1 MDHITF
7 LGTFGSKGRG
17 KNTTCLHISD
27 HIVIDAGN
35 ILGGLGEK
43 AREIDHIFLTH
54 SHLDHIADIP
64 YLIDTFYPFRTKP
77 ISIYGL
83 PETIAQVKKHIFN
96 NDIWVD
102 FSEINL
108 INSNEKAIVFFSF
121 EFGTTLYV
129 DDIILTPVPTNH
141 TVPSCGYV
149 IGKQGENAVLFTA
162 DTYQCDAIWQTLNED
177 ASIHSVVI
185 DVSFPSAMDA
195 LAKASR
201 HLTPALLAKELE
213 SLTRDDVSVY
223 VNHLK
228 PSFVETITQEIQAL
242 GVLRGEGKILQDG
255 DRVPFTQGHIVQAAD
270 NTHTQHDRLVEL
282 AGVGTLLSAPADR
295 DHLYQTIVTVARKFT
310 GADAGT
316 LYKSNDAAAALRFHV
331 LQNNT
336 LDLHKIIA
344 SDDNTWPALPLKN
357 ASGEPNLSLV
367 ASACANTAESIRI
380 DDVYDATWYDFEGT
394 RNFDARS
401 GYRTRSMLVVP
412 MSDHEGRIIGV
423 LQLINKLDSEGNV
436 IAFNTFD
443 EQITTSL
450 ASQAAIALSNQRL
463 INDLEQMLYSIL
475 DAIILVIDEMSPYTS
490 GHIRRMVKLTMLLT
504 QSIHDDDRHYSD
516 VQYGPD
522 ALKEIELSALMHDI
536 GKIATPNHVID
547 KPTRLQTLFDRIE
560 YVKAKAEIIK
570 RDHRIA
576 MLEAALAAPE
586 ETARLE
592 AEHYQWRDAFEAQIA
607 QIVTFNRQ
615 MSITD
620 ENADTLI
627 DALAALTLH
636 IEGASVALL
645 DADETLNLKIK
656 RGTLTDAER
665 LTINHHADITKAVLN
680 KLNFPRKFSRI
691 PQIASEHHEKPNKRG
706 YPDGIGGDALSLES
720 RILAIADIFEAL
732 TAPDRP
738 YKHGLMLSEAMQILH
753 GMAQRDDVDSDM
765 VRLFYESGTYLRYA
779 HENMDPKQI
788 DDVTLS
794 F

>member
-7 LGTFGSKGRG
+7 LGAFGSKGRG
-17 KNTTCLHISD
+17 KNTTCLHISE

-43 AREIDHIFLTH
+43 AQAIDHIFLTH

-64 YLIDTFYPFRTKP
+64 YLIDTFYPFRKKP

-83 PETIAQVKKHIFN
+83 PATIEQVKKHIFN

-108 INSNEKAIVFFSF
+108 IDSEEKAIVFFSF
-121 EFGTTLYV
+121 DFGTTLYV

-149 IGKQGENAVLFTA
+149 IGKQGENAVLFTS
-162 DTYQCDAIWQTLNED
+162 DTYQCNAVWQTLNED
-177 ASIHSVVI
+177 PSIHSVVI
-185 DVSFPSAMDA
+185 DVSFPSSMAA

-201 HLTPALLAKELE
+201 HLTPALLAEELE
-213 SLTRDDVSVY
+213 SLMRDDVSVY

-228 PSFVETITQEIQAL
+228 PSFVDTLTQEIEAL
-242 GVLRGEGKILQDG
+242 GVLRGDGKILKDG
-255 DRVPFTQGHIVQAAD
+255 DRIPFTQGHIVESPAD
-270 NTHTQHDRLVEL
+270 PRSRHDRLIEL

-316 LYKSNDAAAALRFHV
+316 LYKCIDAAAALRFHV
-331 LQNNT
+331 LQNDT
-336 LDLHKIIA
+336 LDIHRIIA
-344 SDDNTWPALPLKN
+344 ADDDSWPALPLKN
-357 ASGEPNLSLV
+357 PSGEPNRSLV
-367 ASACANTAESIRI
+367 AAACANSAESIRI

-412 MSDHEGRIIGV
+412 MSDHENRIIGV
-423 LQLINKLDSEGNV
+423 LQLINKQDAEGNV
-436 IAFNTFD
+436 VAFNTFD

-490 GHIRRMVKLTMLLT
+490 GHISRMVKLTMLLT
-504 QSIHDDDRHYSD
+504 QSIHDDDNRYAD
-516 VQYGPD
+516 VRYGPD
-522 ALKEIELSALMHDI
+522 AFKEIELSALMHDI

-547 KPTRLQTLFDRIE
+547 KPTRLQTLFDRVE

-570 RDHRIA
+570 RDRRIA

-586 ETARLE
+586 QTARLE
-592 AEHYQWRDAFEAQIA
+592 TEYREWRDAFEAQMERVA
-607 QIVTFNRQ
+607 AFNRQ
-615 MSITD
+615 MSVTD
-620 ENADTLI
+620 EDADTLI
-627 DALAALTLH
+627 DALAALTLQ
-636 IEGASVALL
+636 IGDDSLPLL

-656 RGTLTDAER
+656 RGTLTEAER
-665 LTINHHADITKAVLN
+665 LTINHHADITKAVLA

-691 PQIASEHHEKPNKRG
+691 PQIASEHHEKPNGKG
-706 YPDGIGGDALSLES
+706 YPDGLGGDALSLES

-738 YKHGLMLSEAMQILH
+738 YKHGLMLSEAMRILH
-753 GMAQRDDVDSDM
+753 GMAQRDDVDREM
-765 VRLFYESGTYLRYA
+765 VRFFYESGTYLRYA
-779 HENMDPKQI
+779 HEHMDPKQI
-788 DDVTLS
+788 DDVTLE